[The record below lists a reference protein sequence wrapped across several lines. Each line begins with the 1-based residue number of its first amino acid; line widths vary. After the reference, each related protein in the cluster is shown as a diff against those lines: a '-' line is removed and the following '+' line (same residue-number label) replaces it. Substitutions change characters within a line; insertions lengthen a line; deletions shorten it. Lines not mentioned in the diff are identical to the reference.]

1 MIQNA
6 FELHIENKRASP
18 VELTIGGDLPDGFT
32 LVTPMQKLK
41 LEGRSGARVPLF
53 FRIDAD
59 RFTGDMSVDLVLFDG
74 SDDHPITARFL
85 GPDQ

>member
-1 MIQNA
+1 
-6 FELHIENKRASP
+6 
-18 VELTIGGDLPDGFT
+18 
-32 LVTPMQKLK
+32 MQTLK